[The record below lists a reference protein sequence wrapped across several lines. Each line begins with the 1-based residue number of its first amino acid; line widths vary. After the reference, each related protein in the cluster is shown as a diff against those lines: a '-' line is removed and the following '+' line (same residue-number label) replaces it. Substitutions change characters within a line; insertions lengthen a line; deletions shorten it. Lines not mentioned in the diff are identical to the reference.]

1 MLLSGPVIV
10 LYVYLL
16 SFTIT
21 FIALF
26 VLIQLG
32 KILSEIVILQIFHP
46 KFSFNEGQM

>member
-1 MLLSGPVIV
+1 MLLSGPVVDI
-10 LYVYLL
+10 YVYLL

-26 VLIQLG
+26 VLIQLV
-32 KILSEIVILQIFHP
+32 KILSEIVILRIFRP